1 MTLSSAITPTFT
13 PQRLAIAFS
22 VSVLSLAL
30 AGCGSD
36 SDGGSS
42 SNGGGVTPPP
52 ATMTFSQSATWAIDS
67 TQPGA
72 NCYDFDVQ
80 KEVSCE
86 GTTWDIKFD
95 NQSRSVQLWSNSG
108 TSRQGKGGVFGLLD
122 WSNLSQYTNATT
134 DPETKRDISSHYLA
148 DSSAGVFSEQPWYE
162 YNLQEKHQLYPNNRV
177 YLVTTDNSDVSTE
190 SQVNKPVYAL
200 QVINYYNDSGTAGY
214 PTLRWIDTALPTQV
228 KTQTF
233 DASSYEQWVY
243 INLATGKTT
252 TKDGDW
258 QVGINRMNMVLNG
271 GDSGSAKVG
280 GYVAKTPAGYYNEK
294 GEPITSQFI
303 KDNAAATLADLTDV
317 SSYAISKDGVPW
329 VKDIYG
335 SDLNPGYTGNYPTLD
350 YGWYTYDGMTH
361 KLSAKPEA
369 SAKGALIRS
378 AEGNSY
384 ARIRLDEIVYANPNV
399 PAATQWVYKLDIQ
412 PAPAK

>member
-1 MTLSSAITPTFT
+1 MTLSSATNPTFT

-42 SNGGGVTPPP
+42 SNGGGVTTPP

-108 TSRQGKGGVFGLLD
+108 TSGQGKGGVFGLLD

-148 DSSAGVFSEQPWYE
+148 DSSASVFSEQPWYE

-177 YLVTTDNSDVSTE
+177 YLVTTDISDVSTE

-200 QVINYYNDSGTAGY
+200 QVINYYNDSGKAGY

-280 GYVAKTPAGYYNEK
+280 GYVAKTPAGYYNEQ

-303 KDNAAATLADLTDV
+303 KDNAAATLADLTDI
-317 SSYAISKDGVPW
+317 SSYAIAKDGVPW
-329 VKDIYG
+329 VKDSYG

>member
-1 MTLSSAITPTFT
+1 MTLSSAINPTFT

-42 SNGGGVTPPP
+42 SNGGGVTMPP

-108 TSRQGKGGVFGLLD
+108 TSGQGKGGVFGLLD

-148 DSSAGVFSEQPWYE
+148 DSSASAFSEQPWYE

-200 QVINYYNDSGTAGY
+200 QVINYYNDSGKAGY

-252 TKDGDW
+252 MKDGDW

-280 GYVAKTPAGYYNEK
+280 GYVAKTPAGYYNEQ

-303 KDNAAATLADLTDV
+303 KDNAAATLADLTDI
-317 SSYAISKDGVPW
+317 SSYAIAKDGVPW
-329 VKDIYG
+329 VKDSYG